1 MRLERYNRFPTTQKN
16 IHVGDIWYAY
26 YPFKTPG
33 NYEKLRPVL
42 VHAIEG
48 DKIRV
53 RMITSNPKRGKLI
66 VIKNKVKSRL
76 LYKDSYLTN
85 DDALLTEDKFY
96 SKIVASCNYDV
107 KKEKKYEI
115 I

>member
-1 MRLERYNRFPTTQKN
+1 LRLERYNKFPTTKRN
-16 IHVGDIWYAY
+16 IHVGDIWYAWH
-26 YPFKTPG
+26 PFRELG

-42 VHAIEG
+42 VSAIKE
-48 DKIRV
+48 DKIKV
-53 RMITSNPKRGKLI
+53 RMITSNPNKGKLI

-85 DDALLTEDKFY
+85 NDALLTEDKFY

-107 KKEKKYEI
+107 KKEKENG
-115 I
+115 

>member
-1 MRLERYNRFPTTQKN
+1 MRYKTYDRFPTCKKN
-16 IHVGDIWYAY
+16 ITVGDIWYAW
-26 YPFKTPG
+26 YPFKELG

-42 VHAIEG
+42 VSAIKE
-48 DKIRV
+48 DKIKV
-53 RMITSNPKRGKLI
+53 RMITSNPTKGKLI

-85 DDALLTEDKFY
+85 NDALLTEDKFY

-107 KKEKKYEI
+107 KKEIK
-115 I
+115 

>member
-1 MRLERYNRFPTTQKN
+1 MRLERYNKFPTTKRN
-16 IHVGDIWYAY
+16 IHVGDIWYAF
-26 YPFKTPG
+26 YPYKEEG
-33 NYEKLRPVL
+33 NFEKLRPVL
-42 VHAIEG
+42 VSAIKE
-48 DKIRV
+48 DKIKV
-53 RMITSNPKRGKLI
+53 RMITSNPKSGKLI

-107 KKEKKYEI
+107 KKGKEND
-115 I
+115 

>member
-1 MRLERYNRFPTTQKN
+1 MRLERYNRFPTTKRN
-16 IHVGDIWYAY
+16 IHVGDIWYAF

-42 VHAIEG
+42 VSAIED

-53 RMITSNPKRGKLI
+53 RMITSNSKRGKLI
-66 VIKNKVKSRL
+66 VTKNKVKSRL

-96 SKIVASCNYDV
+96 SKIVASCNYNV
-107 KKEKKYEI
+107 KRRNDYE
-115 I
+115 

>member
-1 MRLERYNRFPTTQKN
+1 MRLERYNRFPTTQRN

-26 YPFKTPG
+26 FPFKELG

-42 VHAIEG
+42 VSAIKE
-48 DKIRV
+48 DKIKV
-53 RMITSNPKRGKLI
+53 RMITSNPTKGKLI

-85 DDALLTEDKFY
+85 NDAYLTEDKFY
-96 SKIVASCNYDV
+96 SKIVASCNYNV
-107 KKEKKYEI
+107 KKE
-115 I
+115 

>member
-1 MRLERYNRFPTTQKN
+1 MKYPSYNNFPTTNKT
-16 IHVGDIWYAY
+16 IHVGDIWYAW
-26 YPFKTPG
+26 YPFKELG

-42 VHAIEG
+42 VSDIKD
-48 DKIRV
+48 DKIKV
-53 RMITSNPKRGKLI
+53 RMITSNPNKGKLI

-85 DDALLTEDKFY
+85 NDALLTEDKFY

-107 KKEKKYEI
+107 KKEKKDEI